1 MRHLRRRLARL
12 AGAWLIVQ
20 TTATLAAAACPCV
33 APRAAA
39 AVTCTCA
46 HHDGGTCPMHAG
58 RHSTCSCRSAT
69 PPADAL
75 MALLGPIATL
85 PPAPPQMLAQNAGR
99 HRPDPAC
106 RSIEHVTLVESP
118 PPRA

>member
-20 TTATLAAAACPCV
+20 TTATLAAAACPCA
-33 APRAAA
+33 APLAAA

-46 HHDGGTCPMHAG
+46 HHDGGMCPMHSG

-75 MALLGPIATL
+75 TALLGPIAVL
-85 PPAPPQMLAQNAGR
+85 PPAPPQMRACDASR
-99 HRPDPAC
+99 HLPVLAC
-106 RSIEHVTLVESP
+106 RSIDHVALVDSP